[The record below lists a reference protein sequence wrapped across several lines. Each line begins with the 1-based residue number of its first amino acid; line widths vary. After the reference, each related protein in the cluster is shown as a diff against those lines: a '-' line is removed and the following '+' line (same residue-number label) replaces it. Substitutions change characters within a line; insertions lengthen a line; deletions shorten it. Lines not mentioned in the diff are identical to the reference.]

1 MDITIYQINMG
12 RDHNRIAFEGL
23 DLLKMY
29 QGSDKIDSRIK
40 QRLQVVKSE
49 RMLYAESE
57 IRPSKQRSGRNTRLS
72 SPPVLLERRL

>member
-29 QGSDKIDSRIK
+29 QGSDKIDSRISRFLDRYTA
-40 QRLQVVKSE
+40 QSD
-49 RMLYAESE
+49 
-57 IRPSKQRSGRNTRLS
+57 
-72 SPPVLLERRL
+72 

>member
-29 QGSDKIDSRIK
+29 QGSDKIDSRIYD
-40 QRLQVVKSE
+40 RVFE
-49 RMLYAESE
+49 
-57 IRPSKQRSGRNTRLS
+57 G
-72 SPPVLLERRL
+72 

>member
-29 QGSDKIDSRIK
+29 QG
-40 QRLQVVKSE
+40 
-49 RMLYAESE
+49 Y
-57 IRPSKQRSGRNTRLS
+57 GRF
-72 SPPVLLERRL
+72 EK